1 VNGETTKARMRPQF
15 FARSAMLMLALV
27 LASFSFT
34 YFGPMATGSK
44 RFSIVLHIHGAAYF
58 TWMLLYAW
66 QTRLVATGRV
76 ARHRELG
83 LAGIALSSLMVPL
96 GVALAIEAAR
106 RRTAAGNPHPFDFTL
121 YNVVDISTFT
131 IMMTAAIAAV
141 TRHPDW
147 HRRFTFGAALCL
159 VGPSLSR
166 WLRVIPEATPW
177 TDLLPNLSA
186 DLFLIAL
193 LLHDRRVF
201 GRVHPATWWVIAA
214 LVPIH
219 IATPFLTGGDW
230 WRTLGPAIMKLAV

>member
-1 VNGETTKARMRPQF
+1 MDQAKPRVRSQF
-15 FARSAMLMLALV
+15 FSRAALLMLALV

-34 YFGPMATGSK
+34 YFAPIATGSG

-58 TWMLLYAW
+58 AWILLYAW
-66 QTRLVATGRV
+66 QTRLVATGRT

-83 LAGIALSSLMVPL
+83 LAGIALSALMVPL
-96 GVALAIEAAR
+96 GVAVAIEAAR
-106 RRTAAGNPHPFDFTL
+106 RRAAAGNAHPFDFTL
-121 YNVVDISTFT
+121 FNVVDIATFA
-131 IMMTAAIAAV
+131 ILMTASIAAV
-141 TRHPDW
+141 TRHSEW

-177 TDLLPNLSA
+177 TDLLPNLAA

-193 LLHDRRVF
+193 IVHDRRVL
-201 GRVHPATWWVIAA
+201 GRIHPATWWVIAL

-219 IATPFLTGGDW
+219 AATPFLIGSDW
-230 WRTLGPAIMKLAV
+230 WRSIGPGIMALAV